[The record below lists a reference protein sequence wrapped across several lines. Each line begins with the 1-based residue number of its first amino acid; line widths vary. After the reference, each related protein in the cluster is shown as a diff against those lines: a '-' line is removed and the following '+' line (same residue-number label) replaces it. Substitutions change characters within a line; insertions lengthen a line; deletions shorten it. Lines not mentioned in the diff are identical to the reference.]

1 MIKAI
6 LIDDELHSMETL
18 KIEISRH
25 VPNIEIIGT
34 ANSGEKGI
42 ALINSLK
49 PDLVFLDIEMPWMNG
64 FEMLQKLGKVDFNLI
79 FVTAYDSYAIEAFKF
94 SAMGYILKPVQKEDL
109 IEAME
114 RLDAEKSSGISDTH
128 FQNLIEN
135 LSHRNAKFPKIAL
148 STAESFEFVRVD
160 NILRCEADKNYTN
173 IFLKDN
179 TKFFLAKT
187 LKEIEAMLKNHG
199 FIRTHQ
205 SHLIN
210 PMYIK
215 RFVKSDGGYIIMED
229 GSQVAVARARKDK
242 LMEYINKM

>member
-6 LIDDELHSMETL
+6 LIDDELHSLETL
-18 KIEISRH
+18 KIEINRH
-25 VPNIEIIGT
+25 VSNIKIIGT

-42 ALINSLK
+42 ELINSLK

-64 FEMLQKLGKVDFNLI
+64 FEMLQNLGKVDFNLI
-79 FVTAYDSYAIEAFKF
+79 FVTAYDSYAIQAFKF

-114 RLDAEKSSGISDTH
+114 RLEEKKSSGISDTH
-128 FQNLIEN
+128 FKNLIEN

-179 TKFFLAKT
+179 TRFFLAKT
-187 LKEIEAMLKNHG
+187 LKEMEAMLKNHG

-210 PMYIK
+210 PIYIK
-215 RFVKSDGGYIIMED
+215 RFIKSDGGYIIMED
-229 GSQVAVARARKDK
+229 GSQVAVARARKDR
-242 LMEYINKM
+242 LMDYISSM